1 MFQGVFGHHP
11 QSPGGNITDLAA
23 SYYNKSQTD
32 ALLSD
37 GLPTEAH
44 THQEAGITDLDKY
57 TKAQTELKIL
67 RIQTTRACT
76 SFGVLILI
84 EQSCLYLKKKPPFS
98 QKMRKCFDCQGFVDA
113 FSDFPSLKEQEK
125 WSAKN
130 FTLPIRTNTGL

>member
-1 MFQGVFGHHP
+1 MDYLRRPTHTKRQG
-11 QSPGGNITDLAA
+11 SPI
-23 SYYNKSQTD
+23 
-32 ALLSD
+32 
-37 GLPTEAH
+37 
-44 THQEAGITDLDKY
+44 LDKY

-113 FSDFPSLKEQEK
+113 ISDFPSLKEQEK

>member
-1 MFQGVFGHHP
+1 MFRWVFEHHS

-32 ALLSD
+32 ALLSSVT
-37 GLPTEAH
+37 PEAH
-44 THQEAGITDLDKY
+44 THQEAEITDLDKY

-84 EQSCLYLKKKPPFS
+84 EQSCLYLKKKTVIQPKNS
-98 QKMRKCFDCQGFVDA
+98 QVH
-113 FSDFPSLKEQEK
+113 
-125 WSAKN
+125 
-130 FTLPIRTNTGL
+130 